1 MARVGLAEIAQA
13 PINWDLAWPSVDIEL
28 ELRRTP
34 KKELRL
40 HQRTAVDKV
49 LAGLATLERGKLIM
63 ACGTGKT
70 FTSLKIAE
78 RIAAERGGSATLL
91 FLVPSISL
99 LSQTLREWTA
109 NCELNL
115 RSFAVCSDT
124 KVGRRTG
131 SEDISTH
138 DLAVPATTDTAKL
151 VEAFADV
158 AERPGLKVIF
168 STYQSIDVV
177 ARAQHDG
184 LAEFDLVICDEA
196 HRTTGVTLADTDESS
211 FVKVHDNDV
220 IRAAKRLY
228 MTATP
233 RLFGDAVKTKA
244 QEASAE
250 IASMD
255 DEGLFGPELHHLG
268 FGEAVTKNL
277 LTDYKVLILTVDER
291 YIARSLQSQ
300 VADEN
305 NEINLDDAV
314 KIVGCWN
321 GLAKRAGRTADGSG
335 FDDDAIPMSR
345 AVAFSHSIKASERL
359 TAKFTEAIGAY
370 EDADEDVLRCEVDH
384 VDGTHNALV
393 RNQKLDWLKADAGNG
408 LCRILSNARCLSE
421 GVDVPDLDAVLFLN
435 PRNSVVDVVQSVGR
449 VMRRAVDPY
458 PLQETESAPTGL
470 DDAERYRVQ
479 KMTFGKGAGKQ
490 KDRSRIVYNSHLTL
504 SGIPE
509 EAYRYML
516 GSRSAIEWIIDR
528 YRVTTDKASG
538 IVNDPN
544 DWAIEHDN
552 PRYIV
557 DLLKRVVTVSL
568 ETMKIVD
575 NLPEIEIVGAP

>member
-1 MARVGLAEIAQA
+1 MTTTVHDIIEDFRTLPVSARERGERFERLMIQYLRIDPIYAERFSGVWMWSDWPGRDGKGDTGIDLVAQERDSGEFCAIQCKFYAPDHYLQKADIDSFFTASGKQPFTTRIIISTTDKWGTNAEAALEHQQIPVARVGLAEIAQA
-13 PINWDLAWPSVDIEL
+13 PINWDLAWPSVNIEL
-28 ELRRTP
+28 ELHRTP

-49 LAGLATLERGKLIM
+49 LAGLATQDRGKLIM

-70 FTSLKIAE
+70 FTSLKLAE
-78 RIAAERGGSATLL
+78 RIAAEKGGSATLL

-109 NCELNL
+109 NCELDL

-158 AERPGLKVIF
+158 AERPGLKVVF

-196 HRTTGVTLADTDESS
+196 HRTTGVTLAESDESS
-211 FVKVHDNDV
+211 FIKVHDNNV
-220 IRAAKRLY
+220 IHAAKRLY

-233 RLFGDAVKTKA
+233 RLFGDAVRTKA

-268 FGEAVTKNL
+268 FGEAVTRNL
-277 LTDYKVLILTVDER
+277 LTDYKVLILTVDEG

-321 GLAKRAGRTADGSG
+321 GLAKRGLLAGSSG
-335 FDDDAIPMSR
+335 FGPAWRVDGGKIVS
-345 AVAFSHSIKASERL
+345 L
-359 TAKFTEAIGAY
+359 TA
-370 EDADEDVLRCEVDH
+370 
-384 VDGTHNALV
+384 
-393 RNQKLDWLKADAGNG
+393 
-408 LCRILSNARCLSE
+408 
-421 GVDVPDLDAVLFLN
+421 
-435 PRNSVVDVVQSVGR
+435 
-449 VMRRAVDPY
+449 
-458 PLQETESAPTGL
+458 
-470 DDAERYRVQ
+470 
-479 KMTFGKGAGKQ
+479 
-490 KDRSRIVYNSHLTL
+490 
-504 SGIPE
+504 
-509 EAYRYML
+509 
-516 GSRSAIEWIIDR
+516 
-528 YRVTTDKASG
+528 
-538 IVNDPN
+538 
-544 DWAIEHDN
+544 
-552 PRYIV
+552 
-557 DLLKRVVTVSL
+557 
-568 ETMKIVD
+568 
-575 NLPEIEIVGAP
+575 